1 MSCAYL
7 AAVHSVICKVR
18 IRKGA
23 VLITYLPVTLDICR
37 IELYLKLHI
46 LGNGVQ
52 SSAHLV
58 HQHLLCLIRR
68 IYKRIASITVIS
80 KRLKLVVLQI
90 VRSKTENTEEDIVV
104 LLLLGYQIH
113 KVALTGKPHV
123 QIPVRCKY
131 DTVVTSLYKV
141 LLRQLVSCDD
151 GIAAVGTALGCHT

>member
-7 AAVHSVICKVR
+7 AAVHRIISKIH

-23 VLITYLPVTLDICR
+23 VLIAYLSVSLYICR
-37 IELYLKLHI
+37 VELYLKLHI

-68 IYKRIASITVIS
+68 IYKRIASITIICQ
-80 KRLKLVVLQI
+80 RFKLVVLQI
-90 VRSKTENTEEDIVV
+90 VRSKPKHTEKNVV
-104 LLLLGYQIH
+104 FFLLLGYQIH
-113 KVALTGKPHV
+113 KVAFTGKPHV

-131 DTVVTSLYKV
+131 DTVVASLYKV

>member
-37 IELYLKLHI
+37 VELYLELHI
-46 LGNGVQ
+46 FCNSVQ
-52 SSAHLV
+52 RAAHLI
-58 HQHLLCLIRR
+58 HQHLLRLVCR
-68 IYKRIASITVIS
+68 IYKCRVSVTVIS

-90 VRSKTENTEEDIVV
+90 VRSKPKHAEKNVV
-104 LLLLGYQIH
+104 FLLLLGYQIH